1 MSGRIDLPNLGFQ
14 RTEGVS
20 ESEFAQGAQGV
31 LAVVAINKGRTPYL
45 DSVLVKD
52 YQVPAAQLSAIRLP
66 HYDATH

>member
-1 MSGRIDLPNLGFQ
+1 MRMSLYMNQ
-14 RTEGVS
+14 RALRNKRHN
-20 ESEFAQGAQGV
+20 AQAQLLRKAYN

-66 HYDATH
+66 HYDAAH